1 MTKSMEEIRKECP
14 FPIGEENTM
23 FAQYF
28 SKKSYTAI
36 LATDPLGIV
45 NVTFEPDC
53 RNNWH
58 IHHGA
63 GQILLCTAGEGLYQE
78 WGKEPIALKP
88 GDVVNIPAEVKHW
101 HGATPGSWFSHVAI
115 AVPGKGSSCE
125 WLESAAEESN

>member
-1 MTKSMEEIRKECP
+1 MKSMEELKRVCP

-28 SKKSYTAI
+28 SKKSY
-36 LATDPLGIV
+36 LGILSTEQV
-45 NVTFEPDC
+45 GIANVTFEPGC

-63 GQILLCTAGEGLYQE
+63 GQILICTAGEGYYQE
-78 WGKEPIALKP
+78 WGKEPRELHP

-101 HGATPGSWFSHVAI
+101 HGAKNDSWFSHI
-115 AVPGKGSSCE
+115 SIEVPGGFGCE
-125 WLESAAEESN
+125 WLEAVDDTQDN